1 MTKEQEKIIKNNEIV
16 VEALTCYLFKED
28 RKHSTEE
35 VEELLQKVI
44 VQMEQLKVLYS
55 IKGGKENEKN

>member
-1 MTKEQEKIIKNNEIV
+1 MTKAQEQIIKNNEIM
-16 VEALTCYLFKED
+16 VEALTQYLMLNAED

-55 IKGGKENEKN
+55 LSSE

>member
-16 VEALTCYLFKED
+16 VEALTCYLLMKEED

-44 VQMEQLKVLYS
+44 VQMEQLKVLYNIS
-55 IKGGKENEKN
+55 REY